1 MMTERTVPIPVLKI
15 RWMDDSRWNELASEQ
30 NERTAAALGITVEEL
45 LARVP
50 DPAEQA
56 HSVPIRFVK

>member
-1 MMTERTVPIPVLKI
+1 MSMKTQVSIPVLKI

-50 DPAEQA
+50 DPATIS